1 MDKETITL
9 IIAQNGLKTAATILT
24 AKATKQEKKASSATD
39 PAEKTRLT
47 KDAAKTRKLAAAL
60 SAADQGITTYIS
72 ETQS

>member
-24 AKATKQEKKASSATD
+24 AKANKQEKKASAATD
-39 PAEKTRLT
+39 PAEKTKLT

-72 ETQS
+72 ETQE